1 MPREVT
7 EEEAAAVEITLV
19 AAPPVAANNAAII
32 PAGGARPPPM
42 APHAAAPPPAA
53 ELNLLN
59 LWLSPPTPP
68 APRADAPRAPPVVP
82 KQLSLL
88 FTRAEQEILVSA
100 FMAADDDGSGKLEL
114 AELAEAL
121 RRMNGW
127 QTIDE
132 AAVAAFMSEC
142 RAPPGPAGRRAA
154 LGRRPDRTGPATTNV

>member
-7 EEEAAAVEITLV
+7 EEEAAAVEISLV
-19 AAPPVAANNAAII
+19 AAPPVAAAFGFI

-42 APHAAAPPPAA
+42 APHAVAPPPAA
-53 ELNLLN
+53 ELNLLS

-142 RAPPGPAGRRAA
+142 RAPPGPAGCRSWQA
-154 LGRRPDRTGPATTNV
+154 PGPATTNV